1 MINMSS
7 STGQL
12 FQLNTFETGFV
23 DGTPLEIPSTDS
35 SGITYHPPSG
45 HLFIADSEIAELSI
59 YPEVS
64 QNLFE
69 VTLDGQTLINAYDLT
84 DADKTGTVNDEPT
97 GISYSPFDDHFYI
110 TNDNT
115 FQVYRY
121 DLQTEGEPVL
131 VVTDSIS
138 LEDLPPDLPGVT
150 GDFEGVAVSPN
161 SGLIYVVDGA
171 GQAVIVLDYTE
182 QFEFVNSFELNPS
195 DRLIISDP
203 EGIAVN
209 PQTDNLFIVSEVDN
223 FVAEYTPQGEFVATY
238 SLDNLSPPQIAAQGL
253 TFGPASSD
261 ASADDLT
268 SLYIA
273 DGRVDN
279 NDDPEERD
287 GRVYEARPLLVPT
300 FGTLAGE
307 ELLVVGSEELVFAGA
322 GDDLVDASGSQGNN
336 RIYSGTGDDL
346 VILGSNDRIVGDGG
360 DDQFFALGDGNTIT
374 GGEGA
379 DQFWIA
385 VAEFPAS
392 TNTIT
397 DFEPG
402 VDVIGV
408 AGLDSTF
415 DDLDFVTAEGG
426 TRIGVN
432 GTDLA
437 VLSGIQPSS
446 LGEADFVFA

>member
-1 MINMSS
+1 MSS

-23 DGTPLEIPSTDS
+23 EGTPLEIPSTDS

-45 HLFIADSEIAELSI
+45 NLFIADSEIAELSI

-84 DADKTGTVNDEPT
+84 DEDTTGTVNDEPT

-121 DLQTEGEPVL
+121 DLRTDGEDSSL
-131 VVTDSIS
+131 VVEDSIA
-138 LEDLPPDLPGVT
+138 LEDLPSDLPGVT
-150 GDFEGVAVSPN
+150 GDFEGVSVSPN

-171 GQAVIVLDYTE
+171 GQSVVVLDYTE
-182 QFEFVNSFELNPS
+182 QFEFVNSFELNPG

-223 FVAEYTPQGEFVATY
+223 FVAEYTTQGEFVATY
-238 SLDNLSPPQIAAQGL
+238 SLDNLLPPQIAAQGL
-253 TFGPASSD
+253 TFGPASS
-261 ASADDLT
+261 ADDLT
-268 SLYIA
+268 SLYLA
-273 DGRVDN
+273 DGRIDN

-287 GRVYEARPLLVPT
+287 GRVYEVKPLLVPT

-307 ELLVVGSEELVFAGA
+307 ELLVVGSNELVFAGA
-322 GDDLVDASGSQGNN
+322 GDDLIDASGSQGS

-346 VILGSNDRIVGDGG
+346 AILGSSDRIIGDGG
-360 DDQFFALGDGNTIT
+360 DDQFFALGSGNTMT

-385 VAEFPAS
+385 VAELPDEA
-392 TNTIT
+392 NTVT
-397 DFEPG
+397 DFKPG
-402 VDVIGV
+402 VDVIGI
-408 AGLDSTF
+408 AGLGSKF
-415 DDLDFVTAEGG
+415 NDLDLVVAEGG
-426 TRIGVN
+426 TRISLN
-432 GTDLA
+432 DTDLA